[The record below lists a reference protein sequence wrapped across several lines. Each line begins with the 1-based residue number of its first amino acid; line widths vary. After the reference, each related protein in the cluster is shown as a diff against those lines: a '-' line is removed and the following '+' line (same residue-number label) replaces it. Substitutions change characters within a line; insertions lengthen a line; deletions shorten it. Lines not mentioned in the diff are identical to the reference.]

1 VLKILNDLLVEVV
14 FPTLTGMVVMKIEKD
29 TTYFIIMKAEPDA
42 AETYI
47 YQNKFRIWYMP
58 KYSFGI
64 LPKSQIIA
72 ESQIVAEIPN
82 SSF

>member
-47 YQNKFRIWYMP
+47 YQNKFRI
-58 KYSFGI
+58 
-64 LPKSQIIA
+64 
-72 ESQIVAEIPN
+72 
-82 SSF
+82 